1 MKKIFTTIFAV
12 LFTLPALADKTI
24 TGTVVD
30 ADTNDILIGATI
42 RATDNLNIGAI
53 SDHNGF
59 FHLEAPNTTTQII
72 ISYIGYEP
80 ETVNVPPNN
89 NMGDVK
95 LTPTSLAL
103 EEAVI
108 VGNFISKD
116 CNAEQLNAV
125 NAKSGKTAIDEAGKI
140 YCVPDSCV
148 YGYKYDRRKKT
159 CDKLNCTGRYK
170 LNADGDD
177 CEDKDGKACTEY
189 NDSNA
194 TKAEYEWDGNDLN
207 CKITKCNKNYVP
219 SDDGTKCEL
228 SEGPCTPDQLEKIEH
243 ATAGELKNKICYVTE
258 CDSGYK
264 VNKKTNR
271 CDELNCTGRY
281 KLNADGDD
289 CEDQV
294 GKECKSS
301 DTNAKKS
308 EYKWINKELV
318 CVIQKCV
325 DGYLPND
332 NGTACEKSE
341 GLCSDE
347 QLKMIEHATAGELK
361 KGICHATACDGGYEP
376 SDGKC
381 VAISGDCD
389 PMPEH
394 ATAAHREWD
403 TTTNTEICIID
414 RCGDEYRPSND
425 RRSCIRPTLTEEESQ
440 KKIEELQKNADAM
453 RETEQSTANKLL
465 GGASIAATGIGGMQL
480 ASAIAENRADDAAE
494 RDMAAYLATFRCDYG
509 QGRNIMGGETDV
521 QLPGGNNLIELK
533 QQFME
538 LAADLKVRKDALEMT
553 PGIESEVIL
562 DSANMGLYD
571 DESLGITDGA
581 YTSLSR
587 ALSDPDG
594 ADAAEWAQQRS
605 DTKSQLTTG
614 AVMAGVGIVGGVV
627 GNLLINRDAPDEK
640 SDEINLKYEPL
651 KKLRDD
657 TEKLPDNSVGAQCP
671 SDATGT
677 YPDCECTD
685 TKHVYNGTANKCEEC
700 TGDKVAITS
709 TTCGCPDGTISST
722 DDTCIERQTGRTPEC
737 NPDTPNIKVD
747 LATGKCLC
755 INGYILTDAK
765 TCECPDDTHKILQ
778 NGVCVEKTGQQITI
792 PECAILPAEN
802 LFALNSAQLT
812 DGALLAIGEFAGDV
826 KNAQGDD
833 KIYCITVNGYTD
845 TSGTETY
852 NQRLSTQRAEAVKTA
867 LIKAKIPETNIQ
879 ANGYGETN
887 CKYENGKLV
896 PDGIRY
902 KNCRRVEIGFSPNA
916 CQ

>member
-12 LFTLPALADKTI
+12 LFTLPALAADDNQNQTETNLVAQICKNSNGHITCRETGNTIQTHIECDDGFKDNITDDIVKKKITGFCNKPDNTITI
-24 TGTVVD
+24 TGTVKD
-30 ADTNDILIGATI
+30 ENGPLPGATI
-42 RATDNLNIGAI
+42 SVGNTDLTSTDTNGQFSVKVTKETEQIQISFIG
-53 SDHNGF
+53 F
-59 FHLEAPNTTTQII
+59 
-72 ISYIGYEP
+72 EP
-80 ETVNVPPNN
+80 KTVDVQE
-89 NMGDVK
+89 NMGTIT
-95 LTPTSLAL
+95 LTEASLELKEITSYGCTVTDIPHA
-103 EEAVI
+103 
-108 VGNFISKD
+108 
-116 CNAEQLNAV
+116 
-125 NAKSGKTAIDEAGKI
+125 TAAA
-140 YCVPDSCV
+140 
-148 YGYKYDRRKKT
+148 YDIITQKCYLTK
-159 CDKLNCTGRYK
+159 CESARYK
-170 LNADGDD
+170 LINPRSVQSRNDGKQICIGSAGEDGSCEEFCENDD
-177 CEDKDGKACTEY
+177 CTPLTIGDECEDQVGKECTP
-189 NDSNA
+189 NNQSHVD
-194 TKAEYEWDGNDLN
+194 KAKYEWDGTNL
-207 CKITKCNKNYVP
+207 KCVIKKCDNHYLP
-219 SDDGTKCEL
+219 SDDGTVCEL
-228 SEGPCTPDQLEKIEH
+228 SEGDCTKDQLEQIEH
-243 ATAGELKNKICYVTE
+243 ATAGELKNK
-258 CDSGYK
+258 
-264 VNKKTNR
+264 
-271 CDELNCTGRY
+271 
-281 KLNADGDD
+281 
-289 CEDQV
+289 
-294 GKECKSS
+294 
-301 DTNAKKS
+301 
-308 EYKWINKELV
+308 
-318 CVIQKCV
+318 
-325 DGYLPND
+325 
-332 NGTACEKSE
+332 
-341 GLCSDE
+341 
-347 QLKMIEHATAGELK
+347 
-361 KGICHATACDGGYEP
+361 ICHATACDGGYEP

-414 RCGDEYRPSND
+414 RCGNEYRPSND

-440 KKIEELQKNADAM
+440 KKIDELQKNADAM

-538 LAADLKVRKDALEMT
+538 LATDLKTRKDALEMT

-562 DSANMGLYD
+562 DSATMGLYD

-581 YTSLSR
+581 YTSLAR

-657 TEKLPDNSVGAQCP
+657 TLKLPDNTVGAQCP

>member
-12 LFTLPALADKTI
+12 LFTLPALAADDNQNQTETNLVAQICKNSNGHITCRETDDTIQTHIKCDDGFKDNITDDIVKEKITGFCNKPDNTITI
-24 TGTVVD
+24 TGTVKD
-30 ADTNDILIGATI
+30 ENGPLPGATI
-42 RATDNLNIGAI
+42 SVGNTDLTSTDTNGQFSVKVTKETKQIQISFIG
-53 SDHNGF
+53 F
-59 FHLEAPNTTTQII
+59 
-72 ISYIGYEP
+72 EP
-80 ETVNVPPNN
+80 KTVDVQE
-89 NMGDVK
+89 NMGTIT
-95 LTPTSLAL
+95 LTEASLELKEITSYGCT
-103 EEAVI
+103 VTDI
-108 VGNFISKD
+108 PH
-116 CNAEQLNAV
+116 
-125 NAKSGKTAIDEAGKI
+125 AKKAA
-140 YCVPDSCV
+140 
-148 YGYKYDRRKKT
+148 YDINST
-159 CDKLNCTGRYK
+159 NCYPYECESARYK
-170 LNADGDD
+170 LTNPRSVQSRDNKQQICIGSAD
-177 CEDKDGKACTEY
+177 ED
-189 NDSNA
+189 
-194 TKAEYEWDGNDLN
+194 
-207 CKITKCNKNYVP
+207 
-219 SDDGTKCEL
+219 
-228 SEGPCTPDQLEKIEH
+228 GPCEEFC
-243 ATAGELKNKICYVTE
+243 ATFGC
-258 CDSGYK
+258 K
-264 VNKKTNR
+264 VRLTIG
-271 CDELNCTGRY
+271 DE
-281 KLNADGDD
+281 

-294 GKECKSS
+294 GKECTSK
-301 DTNAKKS
+301 DQNAKKS
-308 EYKWINKELV
+308 KYKWIDNELV

-332 NGTACEKSE
+332 NGSACDRSE
-341 GLCSDE
+341 GPCSTE
-347 QLKMIEHATAGELK
+347 QLKTIEHATAGELK
-361 KGICHATACDGGYEP
+361 KGVCHATACDGGYEP

-440 KKIEELQKNADAM
+440 KKIDELQKNADAM

-521 QLPGGNNLIELK
+521 QLSGGNNLIELK

-538 LAADLKVRKDALEMT
+538 LATDLKTRKDALEMT

-562 DSANMGLYD
+562 DSATMGLYD

-581 YTSLSR
+581 YTSLAR

-677 YPDCECTD
+677 HPNCKCKNAKYVYNINNKTCDLCSGDLVADASGTDCECPA
-685 TKHVYNGTANKCEEC
+685 GTFPGIGNDACVTPTNEPEC
-700 TGDKVAITS
+700 IT
-709 TTCGCPDGTISST
+709 TEHTQIENDGTCKCKDGYQKIWNQCICPPAIYYI
-722 DDTCIERQTGRTPEC
+722 DDNGQCVIGTPPE
-737 NPDTPNIKVD
+737 TPV
-747 LATGKCLC
+747 
-755 INGYILTDAK
+755 
-765 TCECPDDTHKILQ
+765 
-778 NGVCVEKTGQQITI
+778 VEESID
-792 PECAILPAEN
+792 LPADS
-802 LFALNSAQLT
+802 LFDLNKSELKAEAESALKNFATNVKTAQSSQP
-812 DGALLAIGEFAGDV
+812 
-826 KNAQGDD
+826 N
-833 KIYCITVNGYTD
+833 YCITITGHTD
-845 TSGTETY
+845 KTGNDNINEPLSKRRAQAVADYLTAQGIPTANIISSGVGSRQCKSTG
-852 NQRLSTQRAEAVKTA
+852 NQPT
-867 LIKAKIPETNIQ
+867 
-879 ANGYGETN
+879 
-887 CKYENGKLV
+887 
-896 PDGIRY
+896 
-902 KNCRRVEIGFSPNA
+902 CRKVVVTFDATKSCSE
-916 CQ
+916 

>member
-1 MKKIFTTIFAV
+1 MNKVKKIFTTIFAV

-140 YCVPDSCV
+140 YCVPASCV

-207 CKITKCNKNYVP
+207 CKITKCKKNYVP

-332 NGTACEKSE
+332 NGTACDKSE
-341 GLCSDE
+341 GSCSDE
-347 QLKMIEHATAGELK
+347 QLKTLEHATAGELK
-361 KGICHATACDGGYEP
+361 KGVCHATACAGGYEP

-440 KKIEELQKNADAM
+440 KKIDELQKNADAM

-465 GGASIAATGIGGMQL
+465 GGASIAATGIGGTQL

-521 QLPGGNNLIELK
+521 QLPGGNNLIESK
-533 QQFME
+533 QQFIE
-538 LAADLKVRKDALEMT
+538 LAADLKTRKEALEMT

-562 DSANMGLYD
+562 DSATMGLYD

-657 TEKLPDNSVGAQCP
+657 TLKLPDNTVGAQCP

-677 YPDCECTD
+677 HPNCKCTNA
-685 TKHVYNGTANKCEEC
+685 KYVYNINNKTCDLCSGELVADASGTN
-700 TGDKVAITS
+700 
-709 TTCGCPDGTISST
+709 
-722 DDTCIERQTGRTPEC
+722 
-737 NPDTPNIKVD
+737 
-747 LATGKCLC
+747 
-755 INGYILTDAK
+755 
-765 TCECPDDTHKILQ
+765 CECPTGTFPGKDNACVTPTNEPECITTEHTQIENDGTCKCTDGYQKLGNQCICPPAIYYIDDDGL
-778 NGVCVEKTGQQITI
+778 CVFKPKQITSAVQETI
-792 PECAILPAEN
+792 DLPADS
-802 LFALNSAQLT
+802 LFELNKSELSPKAKTAL
-812 DGALLAIGEFAGDV
+812 DEFAQSV
-826 KNAQGDD
+826 ITAQSSQPD
-833 KIYCITVNGYTD
+833 YCITITGHTD
-845 TSGTETY
+845 KTGNDIINEPLSKRRAQAVADYLTAQGIPTANIISSGVGS
-852 NQRLSTQRAEAVKTA
+852 R
-867 LIKAKIPETNIQ
+867 
-879 ANGYGETN
+879 
-887 CKYENGKLV
+887 
-896 PDGIRY
+896 
-902 KNCRRVEIGFSPNA
+902 
-916 CQ
+916 